1 MLLQLKNLDLDT
13 SAINEILHGTASNLE
28 VTKGSLGSVAIEV
41 SSYSNVL
48 TESVGVHLESVSV
61 TIERQKC
68 AKDKLFNHAEAYTA
82 DSEDQDGTLPPRPEG
97 LQFLAG
103 L

>member
-1 MLLQLKNLDLDT
+1 M
-13 SAINEILHGTASNLE
+13 
-28 VTKGSLGSVAIEV
+28 TKGSLGSVAIEV

-48 TESVGVHLESVSV
+48 TESVSLLLESVSV
-61 TIERQKC
+61 TIEPQKC
-68 AKDKLFNHAEAYTA
+68 AKHKVVDHADTCNIDA
-82 DSEDQDGTLPPRPEG
+82 EDQDGVLPPRLDG